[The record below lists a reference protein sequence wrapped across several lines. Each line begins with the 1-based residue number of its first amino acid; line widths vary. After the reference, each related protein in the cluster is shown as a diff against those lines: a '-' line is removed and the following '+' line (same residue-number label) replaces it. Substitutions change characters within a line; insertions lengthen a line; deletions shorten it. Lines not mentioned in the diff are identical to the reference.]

1 MGSAGYIGKS
11 VSLCTVFEYLGGHG
25 TSLELMAYA
34 HWPQPRPEEGPG
46 TNGLYK
52 TVPKLLHCTWHWT
65 GAQTYCSPLF
75 CLQSP
80 FLSRSQFHSVWIHH
94 YSSDNCDKVKHR
106 LKNVAYILN
115 ECSRNVEESTCC
127 VHAYHILKIS
137 GCHTKCHT
145 SPFYCWCTN
154 VDVRHKGLP
163 RLQEWGLSVYAWWSG
178 KGIHCAARYSK
189 CMTALLEFFWDV
201 MACFTFGLRICTFL
215 ILLFRHLLRN

>member
-25 TSLELMAYA
+25 TSLELMAYT

-115 ECSRNVEESTCC
+115 ECSRIVEESTCC
-127 VHAYHILKIS
+127 EHAYIIFWKFQGVTQNVTHRHFIVDAQMLTYGTKASRDSKSGAYLFMPDGQAKVYTVQHDTQSAWQHYLKFFGMLWLVS
-137 GCHTKCHT
+137 
-145 SPFYCWCTN
+145 
-154 VDVRHKGLP
+154 
-163 RLQEWGLSVYAWWSG
+163 LS
-178 KGIHCAARYSK
+178 
-189 CMTALLEFFWDV
+189 D
-201 MACFTFGLRICTFL
+201 
-215 ILLFRHLLRN
+215 